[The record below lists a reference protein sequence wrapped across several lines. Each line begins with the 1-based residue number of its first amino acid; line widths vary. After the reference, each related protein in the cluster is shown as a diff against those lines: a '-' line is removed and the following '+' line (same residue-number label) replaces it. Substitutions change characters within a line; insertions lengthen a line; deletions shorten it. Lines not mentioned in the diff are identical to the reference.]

1 MTGSD
6 LIVVAPWVIFGVCLA
21 VLCVRLIRARRSAP
35 RPPSSRQGH
44 DD

>member
-21 VLCVRLIRARRSAP
+21 VLCVRLIRARRSAQ
-35 RPPSSRQGH
+35 RPPPARQDH

>member
-6 LIVVAPWVIFGVCLA
+6 LIVVAPWVTFGICLA
-21 VLCVRLIRARRSAP
+21 VLCVRLLRARRSAQ
-35 RPPSSRQGH
+35 RPPAARQKH